1 MRKQTETVTK
11 LSWEKGKGTF
21 MQITLLHH
29 CSHPTFTETWTVS
42 TAFPFGREVVS
53 WYIHSPL
60 PTFLYTRPHVLA
72 LSTLRSSDTVLS
84 LQTFLL
90 PNLVGF
96 LFHSLGGFPWP
107 FSDTLNPHTLKGN
120 TERPSK
126 RYFYF
131 VFSLRHL
138 SYSVAKW
145 VRLALLAT

>member
-1 MRKQTETVTK
+1 MKKQTETVTK

-29 CSHPTFTETWTVS
+29 CPHPTFTATWTVS
-42 TAFPFGREVVS
+42 TAFPFWKRS

-60 PTFLYTRPHVLA
+60 PTFLYIRPHVWP
-72 LSTLRSSDTVLS
+72 LSTLRSSDTVLL

-96 LFHSLGGFPWP
+96 LFHSLGGFPHP

-126 RYFYF
+126 RHFYF

-138 SYSVAKW
+138 SYIVAKW